1 MPKQVGNLIL
11 FDLEELSKE
20 LDISVFSLRE
30 YIKKGKLRAQK
41 LGKKYFITQDS
52 INDYFNTY
60 IDQGKVQ

>member
-41 LGKKYFITQDS
+41 LGKKYFVTQDS
-52 INDYFNTY
+52 INEYFSTSE
-60 IDQGKVQ
+60 IAE

>member
-20 LDISVFSLRE
+20 LDISVFSLWE

-41 LGKKYFITQDS
+41 LGKKYFVTQDS
-52 INDYFNTY
+52 INEYFSTSE
-60 IDQGKVQ
+60 IAE

>member
-41 LGKKYFITQDS
+41 LGKKYFVTQDS
-52 INDYFNTY
+52 INEYFST
-60 IDQGKVQ
+60 GELAE